1 MSGLSNTSRVQRLDA
16 STRECLCCSAF
27 TVLELHACV
36 STCHASS
43 QREQRKI
50 ALGARRALNQSLDS
64 VLIPLMEFQH
74 PELRPAVA
82 EAELRAAK
90 LDDRLIALEALQQ
103 AASVQKAKA
112 GKQSKDVQLLKQRLM
127 RLGERLSEGDVELA
141 RVAGEAYDL
150 EERVREVCGNEDDE
164 NRTLQRLTSDI
175 RPLRSDLQKIKS
187 EQIKQ
192 ELDHGMIKMNLGKR
206 VRDQGNKRANR
217 SERWNRELES
227 QRRDLPR
234 ENDSLRFRVREKNDQ
249 MQVLEG
255 LWTVRSQDLT
265 RLDSEVDD
273 MKLEQ
278 HTMQGIKPAMLLCI
292 TAQVFGPYKRINK
305 FRRETKEK
313 MDTLR
318 VQLGTLKRR

>member
-16 STRECLCCSAF
+16 STRECLCCAAF

-50 ALGARRALNQSLDS
+50 ALGARRSLNQSLDS
-64 VLIPLMEFQH
+64 VLLPLMEFHH

-90 LDDRLIALEALQQ
+90 LDDRLLALDALQQ
-103 AASVQKAKA
+103 AASAHRSKAV
-112 GKQSKDVQLLKQRLM
+112 KQNKDVQQLKERLL
-127 RLGERLSEGDVELA
+127 RLGERLGEADVELA
-141 RVAGEAYDL
+141 RVAGEAFDL
-150 EERVREVCGNEDDE
+150 EEQVRDVCVGAEEE
-164 NRTLQRLTSDI
+164 NRTLQRLTTEI
-175 RPLRSDLQKIKS
+175 RPLRSDLHKIKADM
-187 EQIKQ
+187 IKQ
-192 ELDHGMIKMNLGKR
+192 ELDHGMVKMNLGKR
-206 VRDQGNKRANR
+206 ARDQGSKRANR
-217 SERWNRELES
+217 SDRWTRELES
-227 QRRDLPR
+227 QRKDLTRD
-234 ENDSLRFRVREKNDQ
+234 NDSLRYRVREKNDQ
-249 MQVLEG
+249 VLVLEG
-255 LWTVRSQDLT
+255 QWTVRSQEVT
-265 RLDSEVDD
+265 RLDAEVED

-313 MDTLR
+313 IDTLK